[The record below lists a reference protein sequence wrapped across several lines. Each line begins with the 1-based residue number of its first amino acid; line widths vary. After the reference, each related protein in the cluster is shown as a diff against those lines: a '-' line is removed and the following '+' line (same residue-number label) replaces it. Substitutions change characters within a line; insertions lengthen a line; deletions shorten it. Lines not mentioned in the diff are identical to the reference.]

1 MIEPLDT
8 PRLHLRPLTLADE
21 PRLHPILQDLKVMY
35 AWEHAFS
42 DEEIHEWLLENLRRY
57 RTDGYSYM
65 AVETRDNCELAGLSG
80 LLTEHVDG
88 NAIPGI
94 GWIFG
99 QRFWGQGLAQESA
112 KALLSTAFRM
122 PGITRV
128 IATIRP
134 ENTPS
139 ISLAER
145 LGMQQN
151 GIFTKLYRGKQMPH
165 LIYEINRDGWHTH
178 SAKQ

>member
-21 PRLHPILQDLKVMY
+21 PRLRLILQDLKVMY

-80 LLTEHVDG
+80 LLTEHVEG

-112 KALLSTAFRM
+112 KRDLYQ
-122 PGITRV
+122 
-128 IATIRP
+128 TIPRQA
-134 ENTPS
+134 NAPS
-139 ISLAER
+139 
-145 LGMQQN
+145 
-151 GIFTKLYRGKQMPH
+151 H
-165 LIYEINRDGWHTH
+165 L
-178 SAKQ
+178 